1 MTIKQLKEVI
11 KDLPD
16 NLQVFLD
23 ERLTDDEFKYGLAN
37 SAFVKKIL
45 FYDGSEPEN
54 EDYHAH
60 EEVLILSEE

>member
-11 KDLPD
+11 KDKPE
-16 NLQVFLD
+16 NMKVFLD

-45 FYDGSEPEN
+45 FYDSSEPED
-54 EDYHAH
+54 EDHHAY